1 MTLTPKQLE
10 RLIQGAVAAGLFG
23 RDVRALLLQGY
34 PPQWRA
40 ALPEYGQPGDQA
52 RSDLATLNAQP
63 IDGRPGLALWLANA
77 RGRSAHPI
85 VLEALTALGL
95 SVPPPPVAPP
105 AQGEGDSI
113 HIDAVS
119 DHAIGVNYGTIVM
132 NGPAA
137 PAVPGAPHFVD
148 TRRMPQGTGDF
159 VGRAAELSSLT
170 TALNDA
176 ALGVRSVVAWGG
188 VGKTA
193 LVRRWLDGVQG
204 PRVYV
209 WSFYSQGAGDDRQ
222 TSSDLFFQTAL
233 LKFGDPDPQAGD
245 LWDRADRLAALI
257 NQAPTVLV
265 LDGVEPLQHPPGPM
279 AGVLKD
285 PGLRALLHGL
295 ADRMD
300 GLCLVTTRQPVVDL
314 VDRAGFVETALPP
327 LEEDVGVALLRAKG
341 VVGDDAA
348 LATAVAEFAGH
359 ALALTLLGNL
369 LRVYAEGDVRQRDA
383 IPALTDDEQAGGHAR
398 RVMLAYEGRLASAE
412 VAILRMLG
420 LFDRPAELRVLD
432 ALRAPPIAGLS
443 DAVGVDRRVWKKA
456 LDHLATLGL
465 VAVRGDALDA
475 HPLVREHFA
484 ERVQAT
490 APAAWTEAHER
501 LYRHFAA
508 DAPDLPD
515 TLTAME
521 PLFRAVVHG
530 CAAGRYQEVLDAV
543 YYRRIQRDGA
553 TNFTCKQL
561 GAFAADLAT
570 LAGFFATPW
579 TRPHPA
585 LTPADQ
591 SVALNFAGFR
601 LRAVGRL
608 TQAVAPMEAGL
619 QASVDQD
626 DWRGA
631 AIEAGNLSELLLT
644 TGHLAAAEARAAE
657 AVAHADRSGDGFQ
670 RTGKRATHADALHQ
684 RGALD
689 AASNLFAA
697 AEALQVEQQPGYPL
711 LYSMRGYRYGDLWL
725 SRGQPAEARR
735 RAERFLEWRV
745 PSDSLLDIAHDHL
758 LLGRAALA
766 LDDHATSTEQLDH
779 AVRGLRR
786 AGEQEFIALGLLAR
800 AALRRVVG
808 DYPAA
813 ARDLAEARRIV
824 ERGGMRLF
832 LADVHLEAARLHLA
846 RAERDAAR
854 AEFEAARGLVDE
866 MGYHRRDAEV
876 AALAAALDGE
886 PP

>member
-34 PPQWRA
+34 PQKWCA
-40 ALPEYGQPGDQA
+40 ALPEYRQPGDQA

-63 IDGRPGLALWLANA
+63 IDGRPGLAIWLANA
-77 RGRSAHPI
+77 RGRSAHPS
-85 VLEALTALGL
+85 VVEALTALGL

-105 AQGEGDSI
+105 AQSAGDSI
-113 HIDAVS
+113 RIGAVS

-132 NGPAA
+132 GAPAA
-137 PAVPGAPHFVD
+137 PAAPAAPHFVD

-159 VGRAAELSSLT
+159 VGRAAELESLSA
-170 TALNDA
+170 ALNDA

-233 LKFGDPDPQAGD
+233 RKFGDPDPQAGD
-245 LWDRADRLAALI
+245 LWERADRLAVLI

-265 LDGVEPLQHPPGPM
+265 LDGVEPLQHTPGPM
-279 AGVLKD
+279 AGRLKD

-314 VDRAGFVETALPP
+314 VDRSGFAETLLPR
-327 LEEDVGVALLRAKG
+327 LDEAAGVALLRAKG
-341 VVGDDAA
+341 VVGDEGELAA
-348 LATAVAEFAGH
+348 AVAEFAGH

-369 LRVYAEGDVRQRDA
+369 LRVYADGDVRQRDA

-398 RVMLAYEGRLASAE
+398 RVMLAYEERLASAE

-420 LFDRPAELRVLD
+420 LFDRPAELSVLD

-443 DAVGVDRRVWKKA
+443 DAVGADRRVWKKA
-456 LDHLATLGL
+456 LDHLTSLGL
-465 VAVRGDALDA
+465 VAVRVDALDA

-484 ERVQAT
+484 ERLQAT
-490 APAAWTEAHER
+490 APVAWTEAHER

-508 DAPDLPD
+508 AAPDLPD
-515 TLTAME
+515 TLVEME

-530 CAAGRYQEVLDAV
+530 CAAGRHREV
-543 YYRRIQRDGA
+543 
-553 TNFTCKQL
+553 FE
-561 GAFAADLAT
+561 
-570 LAGFFATPW
+570 
-579 TRPHPA
+579 
-585 LTPADQ
+585 
-591 SVALNFAGFR
+591 ALNWAGFR

-608 TQAVAPMEAGL
+608 AEAVAPMEAAL
-619 QASVDQD
+619 PLAVAQEKWKNAASC
-626 DWRGA
+626 
-631 AIEAGNLSELLLT
+631 AGSLSDLLLT
-644 TGHLAAAEARAAE
+644 TGHLVAAEARAAE
-657 AVAHADRSGDGFQ
+657 AVAHADRSGDGFE
-670 RTGKRATHADALHQ
+670 RMVASATHANALHQ
-684 RGALD
+684 QGALD
-689 AASNLFAA
+689 AAAALFAA
-697 AEALQVEQQPGYPL
+697 AEALHVEWQPGYPL
-711 LYSMRGYRYGDLWL
+711 LYSIPGYWYGDLWL
-725 SRGQPAEARR
+725 RRDQPAEARR
-735 RAERFLEWRV
+735 RATRTLPRMKQSGA
-745 PSDSLLDIAHDHL
+745 PLLTIALDHL

-766 LDDHATSTEQLDH
+766 LDDYAVATEQLDH

-786 AGEQEFIALGLLAR
+786 ASRQDYLPCGLLAR
-800 AALRRVVG
+800 AALRRTIG
-808 DYPAA
+808 DHPAA

-854 AEFEAARGLVDE
+854 AEFEAARSLVDE
-866 MGYHRRDAEV
+866 LGYHRRDAEV

-886 PP
+886 TP